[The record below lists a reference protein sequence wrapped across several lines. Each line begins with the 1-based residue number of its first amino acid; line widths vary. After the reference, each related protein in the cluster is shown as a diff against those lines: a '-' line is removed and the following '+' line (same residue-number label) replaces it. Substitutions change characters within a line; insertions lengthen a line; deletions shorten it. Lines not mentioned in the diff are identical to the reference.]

1 MFVRAALRV
10 MRRNL
15 GPSAQLSIR
24 GSWEVRMLGALGLDA
39 AFVGIML
46 LEAGFVVWLMGRS
59 RRERDGGL
67 VDDAV
72 RLGLRASRRR
82 A

>member
-1 MFVRAALRV
+1 
-10 MRRNL
+10 
-15 GPSAQLSIR
+15 
-24 GSWEVRMLGALGLDA
+24 MLGALGLAA

>member
-1 MFVRAALRV
+1 
-10 MRRNL
+10 
-15 GPSAQLSIR
+15 
-24 GSWEVRMLGALGLDA
+24 MLGALGLDA